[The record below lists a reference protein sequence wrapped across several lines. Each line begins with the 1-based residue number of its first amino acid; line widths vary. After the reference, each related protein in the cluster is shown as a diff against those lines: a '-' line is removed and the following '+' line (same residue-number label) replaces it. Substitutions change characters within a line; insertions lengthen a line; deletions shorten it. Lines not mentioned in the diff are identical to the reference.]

1 MLKGV
6 DSVQMASPAIDEN
19 IELSNRP
26 INYLKGRIKALV
38 KQEKQALMYLST
50 KGRLSTINSQISIRI
65 WTSQPEL
72 LNKIPLSVKKLFLS
86 AAISR

>member
-26 INYLKGRIKALV
+26 IKYLKGRIKALM

-50 KGRLSTINSQISIRI
+50 KEAPVNHKQSNFDKNMDVPTG
-65 WTSQPEL
+65 
-72 LNKIPLSVKKLFLS
+72 
-86 AAISR
+86 AIK